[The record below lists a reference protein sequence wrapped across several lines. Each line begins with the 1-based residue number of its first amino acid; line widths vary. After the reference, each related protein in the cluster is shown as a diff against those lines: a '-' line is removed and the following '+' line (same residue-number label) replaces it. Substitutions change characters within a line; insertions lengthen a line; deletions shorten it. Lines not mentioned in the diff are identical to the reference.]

1 MLLIDPL
8 TDLVLCC
15 NTAMAICHS
24 WVLPESGSLYA
35 AGGVNFTMQKFGST
49 IQVNFP
55 KYKNHII
62 KLKYLIRTFRPS

>member
-24 WVLPESGSLYA
+24 WVLPENGSLYA

-49 IQVNFP
+49 IEVNFP
-55 KYKNHII
+55 K
-62 KLKYLIRTFRPS
+62 